1 MASVM
6 PASAIPQSWGMQST
20 RGGGRGRGAGR
31 PAPGASSREV
41 LAAAAGRSS
50 ARRWMDENV
59 EIAFQAYMNAAAAEA
74 RGGSTGT
81 AGAAPDSTGTAGA
94 VGGAG
99 SAGAARAPNVGPLP
113 VRPCG
118 YVDVRLQPPAGRGG
132 GIGGRG
138 DFRAQPP
145 PAGGIG
151 PPVDPPKGRGRGKGD
166 FKGKGKGSDA
176 SKGKGKGGYGRGAY
190 GGRYRDGPYGP
201 FADI

>member
-50 ARRWMDENV
+50 ARRWMDERI
-59 EIAFQAYMNAAAAEA
+59 EIAFQAYMDAAAAEA
-74 RGGSTGT
+74 RGSSTGT
-81 AGAAPDSTGTAGA
+81 AGAAPDSTGSVGA

-99 SAGAARAPNVGPLP
+99 SAGAARAPSVGLLP

-118 YVDVRLQPPAGRGG
+118 TRDFREPPPAGRGG
-132 GIGGRG
+132 RRPARRP
-138 DFRAQPP
+138 RARPP
-145 PAGGIG
+145 PA
-151 PPVDPPKGRGRGKGD
+151 PGRGPAPRHRCNRRP
-166 FKGKGKGSDA
+166 
-176 SKGKGKGGYGRGAY
+176 GRRRICRDCRPAPA
-190 GGRYRDGPYGP
+190 GR
-201 FADI
+201 